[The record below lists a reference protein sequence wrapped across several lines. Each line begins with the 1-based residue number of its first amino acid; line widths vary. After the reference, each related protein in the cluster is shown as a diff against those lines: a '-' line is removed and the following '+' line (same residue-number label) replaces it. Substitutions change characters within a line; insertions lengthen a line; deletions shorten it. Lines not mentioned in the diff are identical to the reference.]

1 MSLCR
6 SGVIPLKV
14 EALGRTAAAL
24 RLLAQADLRRRL
36 GGHVRLAGRLLAL
49 SALLAV
55 LQLAASFSML
65 RLYDKVLT
73 TEAGAS
79 LAGLAGL
86 VAGLLLAFVC
96 LDAARSRILCRA
108 GLAFVES
115 LDGRMSCVMHAASEP
130 KGREIIADLE
140 RIARF
145 AGSAGPAAFLDAV
158 WLPACLVASV
168 ALHPALGLFLAVALV
183 VQAALAVASER
194 AGRGGQDAT
203 AVALRRR
210 LARHSGARAC
220 ADPGGTADTLDWCG
234 MSRAYF
240 RQKIDVAESAMTF
253 AAVSRGLRMA
263 LQMSG
268 LGLSALLVS
277 HDMMSPGALVA
288 ASFIMA
294 RAFSILDI
302 TVMYWRA
309 FAAARDSHRRLVSG
323 SVQP

>member
-1 MSLCR
+1 MSLCP

-14 EALGRTAAAL
+14 GARGRSAAAL

-49 SALLAV
+49 SALLAA
-55 LQLAASFSML
+55 LQLGASFSML

-115 LDGRMSCVMHAASEP
+115 LDGRMSCVMHAVGEP

-168 ALHPALGLFLAVALV
+168 ALHPALGLFLAAALV

-210 LARHSGARAC
+210 LARARA
-220 ADPGGTADTLDWCG
+220 DQGGTADTSDWCG

-240 RQKIDVAESAMTF
+240 RQKVDVAESAMTF

-309 FAAARDSHRRLVSG
+309 FAAARDSYRRLRSA
-323 SVQP
+323 SAMPASRS

>member
-1 MSLCR
+1 MSL
-6 SGVIPLKV
+6 SSPGAIPLKV
-14 EALGRTAAAL
+14 QSLRCQSAAS
-24 RLLAQADLRRRL
+24 RRRSRADFRRRL
-36 GGHVRLAGRLLAL
+36 GSRARFAVGLLAI
-49 SALLAV
+49 SALLAA

-73 TEAGAS
+73 TEAAAS
-79 LAGLAGL
+79 LAGATGL

-108 GLAFVES
+108 GLAFVEG
-115 LDGRMSCVMHAASEP
+115 LDDRMSRVMHSVSEA
-130 KGREIIADLE
+130 KGREIITDLE

-145 AGSAGPAAFLDAV
+145 ASSAGPAAFLDAV
-158 WLPACLVASV
+158 WLPACLVAS
-168 ALHPALGLFLAVALV
+168 AILHPALGLFLAAALV

-203 AVALRRR
+203 AAALRRR
-210 LARHSGARAC
+210 LARHSRVRSRADAGGAVNAS
-220 ADPGGTADTLDWCG
+220 DWCG

-240 RQKIDVAESAMTF
+240 RQKLDVAESAMTF
-253 AAVSRGLRMA
+253 AAVGRGLRMA

-277 HDMMSPGALVA
+277 RDMMSPGALVA

-294 RAFSILDI
+294 RAFAIFDV
-302 TVMYWRA
+302 TVMYWRV
-309 FAAARDSHRRLVSG
+309 FAAARDSYRRLVT
-323 SVQP
+323 